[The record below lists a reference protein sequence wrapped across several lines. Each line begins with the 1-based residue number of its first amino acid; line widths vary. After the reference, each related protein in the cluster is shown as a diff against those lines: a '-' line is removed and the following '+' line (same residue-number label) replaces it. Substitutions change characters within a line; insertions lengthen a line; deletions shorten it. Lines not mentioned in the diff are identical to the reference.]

1 MSFRVSPCFTE
12 QPKISLDDLTQLPPL
27 PKTEN
32 DMKDVG
38 EQLQIAD
45 ENDAEEQID

>member
-1 MSFRVSPCFTE
+1 M
-12 QPKISLDDLTQLPPL
+12 TQLPPL